1 MTTVIWHHS
10 FYALCCL
17 EVNFMIKKLWTVT
30 KNIFLCNEIAAD
42 CLYHSENI
50 QQNIDDREVDLG
62 ILECAIKRVHS
73 DFPKHTYKFMNN
85 EYSFFSPIARLIGK
99 IIIREQKM
107 IIHLSS
113 GGLAYEDKLLLPFI
127 LKVYDELLRKQESE
141 KNIFMFIN
149 LSQRFPEKIHAIISD
164 RNNEDFLK
172 EIQHIVRNF
181 KV

>member
-30 KNIFLCNEIAAD
+30 KNIFLCNEIATD
-42 CLYHSENI
+42 CLYHNENI
-50 QQNIDDREVDLG
+50 LQNIDDREVDLD

-73 DFPKHTYKFMNN
+73 DFPKHTYKFVNN
-85 EYSFFSPIARLIGK
+85 EYSFYSPIARLTGK

-127 LKVYDELLRKQESE
+127 LKVTDYINGDIYFRTKRPNHNLDRCRTQFKLMESIESQMNEMMKLLK
-141 KNIFMFIN
+141 
-149 LSQRFPEKIHAIISD
+149 
-164 RNNEDFLK
+164 
-172 EIQHIVRNF
+172 
-181 KV
+181 

>member
-1 MTTVIWHHS
+1 
-10 FYALCCL
+10 
-17 EVNFMIKKLWTVT
+17 MIKKLWTVT

-42 CLYHSENI
+42 CLYHNENI
-50 QQNIDDREVDLG
+50 LQNIDDREVDLD

-73 DFPKHTYKFMNN
+73 DFPKHTYKFVNN
-85 EYSFFSPIARLIGK
+85 EYSFYSPIARLTGK

-141 KNIFMFIN
+141 KYFHVYQSITTF
-149 LSQRFPEKIHAIISD
+149 S
-164 RNNEDFLK
+164 
-172 EIQHIVRNF
+172 
-181 KV
+181 